1 MKNTTMGVY
10 EGLGI
15 DPNKSSVREI
25 FGAIVKNDFPG
36 AFVVIK
42 IDPRDSNRVKTLHA
56 DGDGSKLIQRLLH
69 AAVTGD
75 YSVIGGAVDDC
86 LSMNTGDVAAAGF
99 VEELEFC
106 DVININGK
114 NVPKQEVLRWIARR
128 FLELIELYGRYGIN
142 LTFMGGETAD
152 LPDQT
157 SSAICDVA
165 VRATALRQDLII
177 GNVQPGDLIYGF
189 RSDGQAVWEPKPNSG
204 MMSNGVTMG
213 RMCLMHKRYNRQFP
227 YLVRQ
232 NGKPIGIVQQI
243 AQYFGLINS
252 PIPQYSGRF
261 LVTDT
266 PPCLGGMTVSEAI
279 LSPTRQWA
287 ILIKLLIDRLKAKGL
302 LGKLHGIAMNTGGG
316 ASKIGHVGH
325 GIRYVKNMPT
335 PPPIFQLIQE
345 EAGESWP
352 KMFVATNCGIGLDV
366 ACEDDPG
373 VIAEIAA
380 VSAETNVAYCK
391 LGFCEA
397 SGTEENQVVLLTP
410 YGTFNV

>member
-1 MKNTTMGVY
+1 MGVY

-15 DPNKSSVREI
+15 DPNKSTVREI
-25 FGAIVKNDFPG
+25 FGAIVKSDFPG
-36 AFVVIK
+36 AFVNIR
-42 IDPRDSNRVKTLHA
+42 IDSQDPNRVSTLHA

-69 AAVTGD
+69 ARVTGD
-75 YSVIGGAVDDC
+75 FSIMGGTADDG

-99 VEELEFC
+99 VDELEFC

-128 FLELIELYGRYGIN
+128 LVELVDLYNRYGFH

-157 SSAICDVA
+157 ASAVFDVT
-165 VRATALRQDLII
+165 VRATALRQDIII

-189 RSDGQAVWEPKPNSG
+189 RSDGQAIWEPKPNSG

-227 YLVRQ
+227 YLVRH
-232 NGKPIGIVQQI
+232 NGKPEGVIRQI
-243 AQYFGLINS
+243 AQYFGLIKS
-252 PIPQYSGRF
+252 PVPQYSGRF
-261 LVTDT
+261 LVTDA

-302 LGKLHGIAMNTGGG
+302 LGKLHGISMNTGGG
-316 ASKIGHVGH
+316 ASKIGHVGR

-352 KMFVATNCGIGLDV
+352 KMFVATNCGFGLDV
-366 ACEDDPG
+366 VCEDDPE
-373 VIAEIAA
+373 VTAEIDA
-380 VSAETNVAYCK
+380 VSAATNVGLYQ
-391 LGFCEA
+391 LGVCEA
-397 SGTEENQVVLLTP
+397 SDTEQNQVVLQTP